1 MSLLMSVVITNENNV
16 MVKSE
21 ELIENTISDTID
33 EVSHIPML
41 L

>member
-1 MSLLMSVVITNENNV
+1 MSVVITNENNV